1 MRPAPPRVAY
11 FPDSFYEINGVA
23 HTSRNFQAF
32 AVRHRLPFFCL
43 HPAARGSAIS
53 YQTEGELSTLEI
65 PRGSAVAFRLE
76 KDLSFDPAFLYQ
88 KELIESHLRAWRP
101 QLIHITGPSEAG
113 ILGLWLSRTL
123 NVPLVASWHTNL
135 HEYAAQ
141 RSTWLQRILP
151 KNKVPVAEKR
161 IEEIALW
168 ACARFYQTAEL
179 LFAPNADLCRLLE
192 GATGKHCALMPRGV
206 ESDLFSPAHR
216 ERGPG
221 DDVFVLGFCGR
232 LSIEKNVFL
241 LARIREQLLERGI
254 MSFRFLIVGHG
265 KEESWLREHLPN
277 AEFTGVLRGQDLSRA
292 YANMDLFVFP
302 SHTDTFGNVVLEAL
316 ASGVPSIVTPDGGP
330 RYIVRDGETGYI
342 RDDEDFAGAIAG
354 LILDTDL
361 HQQMRIAARAYAYS
375 ASWDSVFEGVYRNYD
390 TLLTGGAAYRETAVT
405 AEP

>member
-1 MRPAPPRVAY
+1 MRPAPRRVAY

-32 AVRHRLPFFCL
+32 AVRHSLPFFCL
-43 HPAARGSAIS
+43 HPATRGSAIS
-53 YQTEGELSTLEI
+53 YQTKGELATLEI

-101 QLIHITGPSEAG
+101 EIIHITGPSEAG

-141 RSTWLQRILP
+141 RSTWLQHMLP
-151 KNKVPVAEKR
+151 KSKVPIAEKR
-161 IEEIALW
+161 IEDIALW

-192 GATGKHCALMPRGV
+192 HATGKHCALMPRGV
-206 ESDLFSPAHR
+206 EADLFSPAHR
-216 ERGPG
+216 DRGSG

-254 MSFRFLIVGHG
+254 TNFRFLIVGHG
-265 KEESWLREHLPN
+265 REESWLREHLPN
-277 AEFTGVLRGQDLSRA
+277 AEFTGVLRGEDLSRA

-330 RYIVRDGETGYI
+330 RYIVREGETGYI
-342 RDDEDFAGAIAG
+342 RGDEDFADAIAS
-354 LILDTDL
+354 LILDTAL
-361 HQQMRIAARAYAYS
+361 HQRMRIEARAYAHS
-375 ASWDSVFEGVYRNYD
+375 ASWDSVFEGVYRNYEVV
-390 TLLTGGAAYRETAVT
+390 LTGRAAYRETAVT
-405 AEP
+405 AAP